1 MSSLPL
7 GPTSP
12 TPTPTLTLT
21 PTLSPAPP
29 QTTQQGLAK
38 RLEWIKSLVLHLV
51 FTSSAAT
58 DAAAAEHVKLVLGSV
73 HESITATQARTTD
86 SALLTDLMMMQHVV
100 SSKL

>member
-1 MSSLPL
+1 M
-7 GPTSP
+7 GPTSQ
-12 TPTPTLTLT
+12 TPNPNPNPNPNLTLS
-21 PTLSPAPP
+21 LAPP

-58 DAAAAEHVKLVLGSV
+58 DAAATEHVKLVLGSV

>member
-1 MSSLPL
+1 
-7 GPTSP
+7 
-12 TPTPTLTLT
+12 
-21 PTLSPAPP
+21 
-29 QTTQQGLAK
+29 
-38 RLEWIKSLVLHLV
+38 VLHLV

-58 DAAAAEHVKLVLGSV
+58 DAAATEHVKLVLGSV